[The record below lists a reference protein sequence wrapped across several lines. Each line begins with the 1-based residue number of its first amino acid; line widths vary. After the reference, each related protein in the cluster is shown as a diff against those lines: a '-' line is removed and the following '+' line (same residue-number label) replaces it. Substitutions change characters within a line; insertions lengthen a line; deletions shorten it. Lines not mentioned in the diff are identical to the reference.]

1 MITLNRISVYSQTVS
16 TSHHSAFICGK
27 EIDMR
32 KITFAASTLT
42 IILLVF
48 TFSVFSESITH
59 EGAIEG
65 LVFLF
70 YPEPL
75 PLVLPGVDANVA
87 FAFVEAEGR
96 EHIVIT
102 PSGQYNYNAKLESG
116 TVYVWEDIELVTD
129 SEGNVIDIITLGD
142 PIIITLESGSLN
154 EHFDI
159 EGPIP
164 DDPLDVE
171 VPDDVDLYFKA
182 TLTTDEGTVDYQLKI
197 KNGQVQFIKP

>member
-1 MITLNRISVYSQTVS
+1 MT
-16 TSHHSAFICGK
+16 
-27 EIDMR
+27 
-32 KITFAASTLT
+32 KITFTASMIT

-48 TFSVFSESITH
+48 TLNVFTEPITY
-59 EGAIEG
+59 EGSIEG

-75 PLVLPGVDANVA
+75 PLKLPGIDITVA
-87 FAFVEAEGR
+87 FAQVETEGR

-102 PSGQYNYNAKLESG
+102 PSGRYNYSAKLESG
-116 TVYVWEDIELVTD
+116 TVYAWE
-129 SEGNVIDIITLGD
+129 NVIVTTDDQGNIIDVKPDDD
-142 PIIITLESGSLN
+142 PIVIDLESGRLN

-164 DDPLDVE
+164 DDPLEVE

-182 TLTTDEGTVDYQLKI
+182 KLTTDDGTVNYQLKI
-197 KNGQVQFIKP
+197 KNGQVQFIRPWL